1 MIKKLAHIWNT
12 VNNNRYHPVFSF
24 EEKKRKKLLHH
35 FSLVSIILSSLFL
48 IGLNIVGAPMYS
60 KLVGV
65 FIFGSGVF
73 SLFLIRYR
81 FLFTGAFILVI
92 TGPVSIVIL
101 SDLYGRTGAEFYLFP
116 LFTLVFYIFR
126 NIKVTSFL
134 GIYLAISLILA
145 VFLGTDVELPSK
157 QVFHIQIVFYINL
170 VSALIISYIL
180 LRLFIKEHERYQFD
194 IETKNNQ
201 LKISIDNINLKN
213 KEVQELLNEIE
224 VKNSQLNNTIDIANQ
239 KNAEIQL
246 LLSEL
251 CHRTKNNLQLV
262 SSIVNMESA
271 KITDPT
277 ARNSMEDTKNRIYS
291 MALLHQKLYVNNKL
305 NSFSLTDYTND
316 LINYLTDIFDD
327 RSNPVKIN
335 RYIDNI
341 EIKIDNAIHIGLIIN
356 EILTNSFK
364 HGISKINDKFINV
377 SVIKDAKNDIC
388 ISISDSGEGIKK
400 IAEDNYS
407 KTFGASLIY
416 SMASQM
422 NGEISFSNHGKNQI
436 NIKLENVQ

>member
-1 MIKKLAHIWNT
+1 MIKKLSQIWNT
-12 VNNNRYHPVFSF
+12 FSKNSYRSALSF
-24 EEKKRKKLLHH
+24 EENKRKKILHH
-35 FSLVSIILSSLFL
+35 FSLVNIILSSFFL
-48 IGLNIVGAPMYS
+48 IGLFFINAPLYS

-65 FIFGSGVF
+65 FIFCSGVF

-81 FLFTGAFILVI
+81 FLFTGAFLLVI

-101 SDLYGRTGAEFYLFP
+101 SELYGRTGAEFYLFP
-116 LFTLVFYIFR
+116 IFTLVFYIFR
-126 NIKVTSFL
+126 NIKVSSFL
-134 GIYLAISLILA
+134 GIYLGISLILA
-145 VFLGTDVELPSK
+145 EFLERDVILPPI
-157 QVFHIQIVFYINL
+157 QAFHIQIAFYINL
-170 VSALIISYIL
+170 VFTLVISYIL

-194 IETKNNQ
+194 IETKNDQ
-201 LKISIDNINLKN
+201 LNISIETTNQKN
-213 KEVQELLNEIE
+213 AKVQELLNEIGI
-224 VKNSQLNNTIDIANQ
+224 KNSQLSNSIDIANQ

-277 ARNSMEDTKNRIYS
+277 AKNSMEDTKNRIYS
-291 MALLHQKLYVNNKL
+291 MALLHQKLYINNKL

-316 LINYLTDIFDD
+316 LINYLKDIFDD

-335 RYIDNI
+335 RNIDNI
-341 EIKIDNAIHIGLIIN
+341 ELKIDNAIHIGLIIN
-356 EILTNSFK
+356 ELLTNSFK
-364 HGISKINDKFINV
+364 HGISNIKDKFINV
-377 SVIKDAKNDIC
+377 SVIKDVKNDIC

-416 SMASQM
+416 SMVNQM
-422 NGEISFSNHGKNQI
+422 NGKIYISNHGKNQI
-436 NIKLENVQ
+436 NIKLENVL